1 MDSRWRSSS
10 TTTITGSS
18 AQDIFVF
25 GPFRLHAAQ
34 RRIERDG
41 SPIQLSDRAFD
52 ILLTLILQA
61 GIVVSKSDLMARAW
75 PGASVDEG
83 SLRVHV
89 AALRKALGDGNA
101 GVKYLSTVSGQG
113 YCFVGPVSR
122 SESAEPAPVKSTPA
136 HRHNLPAHSR
146 RMTGREQTIE
156 DISEKLKTQRFV
168 TIVGPGGIG
177 KTTVAVSTG
186 HALLAE
192 FAGQVHFLSLGEIGD
207 AALVP
212 SIAASALGLPAQS
225 NDPSGSLAAFLRDRR
240 MLLILD
246 CCEHVIE
253 TAAALAERLYKEAPE
268 LHILATSRELL
279 RVEGEHLHRLP
290 PLTSPPEDAGLTATN
305 ALAYPAVELFVER
318 ATAGGGEFELT
329 DANASDVGNLCRRL
343 DGIPLAIELTAGH
356 VCTYGVKSMLELL
369 DKHFNLLWEGRRTA
383 LPRHRTLRATI
394 EWSYNLL
401 SEPERVILSRLSVF
415 VGNFTLEAAR
425 SIAASE
431 ETDDDAIMAT
441 LPSLVAKSM
450 LALNTGAPSTRYR
463 LLDTT
468 RAYAQEKLAARADG
482 PMMAQRHAAYFLGLL
497 ESMGDATDQYPSA
510 ISDQV
515 GNIRGALTWCFSD
528 QGDRRTGVALAAAS
542 IPLFFKLAL
551 LAECQLWVM
560 RAIES
565 LDEATG
571 NVRQDLALHAA
582 LGSARLLT
590 GQIDDFG
597 VACLNRA
604 LGLAEKTSDV
614 PRQIGLIDRLHL
626 LQLFAGNFDD
636 SLKTAKR
643 GEVVAIASEDPAAVA
658 RMRVSLSISC
668 HYLGDVAASRS
679 YIEAALSHP
688 SLEAKIHDGLPLD
701 YTGRAHITLAR
712 ILWLQGYP
720 DQATETARRAIS
732 HVITM
737 NHPIMLCRALLSA
750 FDVFYWNE
758 ELENYEE
765 HIDRIVIETRRH
777 SLVTFQIVG
786 EAMKGIALLAR
797 GEAGLGLAMLK
808 DSVEKLQSQRFG
820 AVAGLCVPLA
830 AALAATD
837 HDNEALD
844 TIDRAI
850 AQARHCNFM
859 MEMPDMMRAR
869 AEVLMRKRNPDFPQ
883 AERSLKQ
890 SLELARCQG
899 TLGYELRTAISLARL
914 WLRQGRRD
922 EALDMLAPIHGRFTE
937 GFHTR
942 GLRAAGELLAELG
955 SPRSSSFAAH

>member
-1 MDSRWRSSS
+1 MDSRWRSSN
-10 TTTITGSS
+10 TTTIAGSS

-25 GPFRLHAAQ
+25 GPFRLHVAQ
-34 RRIERDG
+34 RRIEKDG

-61 GIVVSKSDLMARAW
+61 GTVVSKSDLMARAW

-101 GVKYLSTVSGQG
+101 GAKYLSTVSGQG

-122 SESAEPAPVKSTPA
+122 PECAEPAPVKSTSA
-136 HRHNLPAHSR
+136 HGHNLPAHPR

-156 DISEKLKTQRFV
+156 DISEKLKAQRFV

-177 KTTVAVSTG
+177 KTTVAVSIG

-192 FAGQVHFLSLGEIGD
+192 FAGQVHFLSLSEIGD

-212 SIAASALGLPAQS
+212 GIAASALGLSARS

-253 TAAALAERLYKEAPE
+253 TAAALAERLCKEAPD
-268 LHILATSRELL
+268 LHILATSRESL

-290 PLTSPPEDAGLTATN
+290 PLTSPPEDAVLTA
-305 ALAYPAVELFVER
+305 ASAIAYPAVELFVER

-369 DKHFNLLWEGRRTA
+369 DKQFNLLWEGRRTA

-425 SIAASE
+425 SIAGSE
-431 ETDDDAIMAT
+431 ETDDDTIMAA
-441 LPSLVAKSM
+441 LASLLAKSM
-450 LALNTGAPSTRYR
+450 LALNAGSPSTRYR

-468 RAYAQEKLAARADG
+468 RAYAQEKLAAGADG
-482 PMMAQRHAAYFLGLL
+482 RMMAQRHASYFLGLL
-497 ESMGDATDQYPSA
+497 ESMGDETDQHLSTIA
-510 ISDQV
+510 DQV

-542 IPLFFKLAL
+542 IPLFFKLSL

-560 RAIES
+560 RAIEA
-565 LDEATG
+565 LDETAR

-597 VACLNRA
+597 VACFNRA
-604 LGLAEKTSDV
+604 LELAEKTGDV
-614 PRQIGLIDRLHL
+614 PSQIRLIDRLHL
-626 LQLFAGNFDD
+626 LQLFTGNFDD
-636 SLKTAKR
+636 ALKTAKR
-643 GEVVAIASEDPAAVA
+643 GEAVAIASEDPAAVA

-668 HYLGDVAASRS
+668 HYLGGVAASRS

-688 SLEAKIHDGLPLD
+688 SLEAKNHGGLPLD

-720 DQATETARRAIS
+720 DQATETARRTIS

-837 HDNEALD
+837 RGNEALD

-869 AEVLMRKRNPDFPQ
+869 AEVLMRRSNPDLPQ
-883 AERSLKQ
+883 AEHSLRQ

-914 WLRQGRRD
+914 WLRQGRRE

-942 GLRAAGELLAELG
+942 GLKAAGELLAELG
-955 SPRSSSFAAH
+955 SPHSGSFAAH